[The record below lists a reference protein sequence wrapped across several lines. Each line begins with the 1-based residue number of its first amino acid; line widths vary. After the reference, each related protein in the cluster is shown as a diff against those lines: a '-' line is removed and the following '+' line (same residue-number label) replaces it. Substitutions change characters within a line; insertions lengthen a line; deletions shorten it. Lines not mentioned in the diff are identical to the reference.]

1 MHHPTTL
8 LCSSWLNVGLSPVVP
23 TGTRPWVPSAICQLT
38 RPRKAAS
45 SSEPFLKGVTKAVND
60 PRNFVLAA
68 MDFLQT
74 LKKRHDR
81 NWISIH
87 IGSGDQA
94 KGLYPLALVL
104 CFDVHSRRRPPPA
117 TLERPTAA
125 ILPR

>member
-1 MHHPTTL
+1 
-8 LCSSWLNVGLSPVVP
+8 LN
-23 TGTRPWVPSAICQLT
+23 
-38 RPRKAAS
+38 
-45 SSEPFLKGVTKAVND
+45 GVTKAVND
-60 PRNFVLAA
+60 PLNFVLAA

-94 KGLYPLALVL
+94 KGLYRKALAL
-104 CFDVHSRRRPPPA
+104 CFDALSQAGRA
-117 TLERPTAA
+117 THLDKATAA